1 MQLLLVVDCYL
12 EVGIKL
18 PCSCQAVYCPR
29 CALLVVDP
37 KGKEWLARVLA
48 LHGARY
54 KRVLL
59 VCHWRLICS

>member
-1 MQLLLVVDCYL
+1 MVLVLIVNCDL

-29 CALLVVDP
+29 CALLVVDL

-54 KRVLL
+54 NIVLS
-59 VCHWRLICS
+59 VYRRLIRL